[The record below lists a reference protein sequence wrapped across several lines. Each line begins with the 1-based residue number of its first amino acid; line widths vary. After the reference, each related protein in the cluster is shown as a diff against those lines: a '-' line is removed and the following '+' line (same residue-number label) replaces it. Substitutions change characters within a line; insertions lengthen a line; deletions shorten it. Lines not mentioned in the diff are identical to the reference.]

1 MRIIVMLKPT
11 NKRGTKTAYTK
22 FREYLKKDGYVLIQP
37 EVYMRTVTSRR
48 AVTSHLSALSAKC
61 PKTGT
66 VRVLTLTEKQY
77 GRIVVF
83 SVAEDFQDSVVGAR
97 ERVDL

>member
-22 FREYLKKDGYVLIQP
+22 FREYLRKDGYVLLQP
-37 EVYMRTVTSRR
+37 EVYMRAVTSRR
-48 AVTSHLSALSAKC
+48 AVSSHLSALSVKR

-66 VRVLTLTEKQY
+66 VRVLVLTEKQY
-77 GRIVVF
+77 ARIVVF
-83 SVAEDFQDSVVGAR
+83 SDVEDFQGSTVGAR
-97 ERVDL
+97 ELIDL

>member
-22 FREYLKKDGYVLIQP
+22 FWEYLRKDGYVLLQP
-37 EVYMRTVTSRR
+37 EVYMRAVTSRR
-48 AVTSHLSALSAKC
+48 AVSSHLSALNVKR

-66 VRVLTLTEKQY
+66 VRVLVLTEKQY
-77 GRIVVF
+77 ARIVVF
-83 SVAEDFQDSVVGAR
+83 SDVEDFQDSTVGAR
-97 ERVDL
+97 ELIDL